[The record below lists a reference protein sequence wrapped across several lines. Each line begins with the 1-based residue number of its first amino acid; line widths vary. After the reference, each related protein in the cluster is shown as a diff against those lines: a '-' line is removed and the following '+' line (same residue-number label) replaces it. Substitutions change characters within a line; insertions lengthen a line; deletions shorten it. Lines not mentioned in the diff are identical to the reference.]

1 MIFPIWVNSKQ
12 RGAGQ
17 SRCLQVTA
25 LCPGTLSSS
34 LEILIVIITI
44 KVPSSFSPSQYHHR
58 SHHCIHY
65 HDQSPNI
72 YTSILLLVIGYH
84 SQSFQCCTSWETS
97 WTPKVSLCAK
107 KYYDMTL
114 SAEATSCFADTCCS
128 LLPRTQDQAFPVFLP
143 SLPFYGII
151 ISLFS
156 KYQ

>member
-72 YTSILLLVIGYH
+72 YTSILLFVIGYH

-97 WTPKVSLCAK
+97 WTTKVSLCQKILWHDSFYSGHKLFRWHVLLLITKDAR
-107 KYYDMTL
+107 
-114 SAEATSCFADTCCS
+114 SRFSCVFA
-128 LLPRTQDQAFPVFLP
+128 
-143 SLPFYGII
+143 
-151 ISLFS
+151 LFS
-156 KYQ
+156 FLWNYHFAV